1 MRVVTRGSQGVVVFA
16 LAVFGIT
23 GLARPAAAQRVVF
36 QADGALNVGYNQT
49 TQPVY
54 TGDPNA
60 EQRDIRDSSVA
71 SLFTEV
77 SPGISL
83 QTGSP
88 RLSWRIG
95 YKFAANIRLADAS
108 STSTMGQPTPPNAE
122 PMEGA
127 AAADNDRQA
136 FGYSNSADVA
146 LAAQLSPFT
155 TLTVTAAIA
164 QGGTAFLLS
173 QQPAEVGRPAVRAPG
188 NPSMITTSLAESLA
202 WEVGRQW
209 NFLQSLRGSLNA
221 QQDDFSKRSSDAA
234 GTLALER
241 VWVRDTAGVEL
252 RAGVS
257 WLRPLNLGAH
267 PYKAVN
273 NALLA
278 RWNHDFGWRWNAAAS
293 AGVEQVYTDTGSK
306 PLAFLPSGGA
316 NVNYTIGN
324 VVAALAFT
332 HGTQTN
338 LQVGSISV
346 ADQLTARGV
355 INIDPDK
362 LRVLSFSGGILHN
375 EPLGEVASV
384 VSAGTGNVLQGDVG
398 FATAVA
404 KSVVATARYSVAYQY
419 DQAGALG
426 ATLAHVFLVGVTA
439 TYNNLEPDR
448 RRMPGRGLRVD
459 QGDVQGFPVVEP

>member
-1 MRVVTRGSQGVVVFA
+1 MRVMMRDSGGWV
-16 LAVFGIT
+16 LIAVAFLGIA
-23 GLARPAAAQRVVF
+23 GLARPAAAQRVLF

-49 TQPVY
+49 TRPVY
-54 TGDPNA
+54 VGDPNA
-60 EQRDIRDSSVA
+60 EQRDIRDSSIA
-71 SLFTEV
+71 GLFTEI

-88 RLSWRIG
+88 RVSWRIG
-95 YKFAANIRLADAS
+95 YKFAANLRFADTS
-108 STSTMGQPTPPNAE
+108 STSTMGQPAPEDAP

-127 AAADNDRQA
+127 AAADKDRQA
-136 FGYSNSADVA
+136 FGYANSADVA
-146 LAAQLSPFT
+146 LAAQLTQFT
-155 TLTVTAAIA
+155 TLTLTGAIA
-164 QGGTAFLLS
+164 QGATAFLQS
-173 QQPAEVGRPAVRAPG
+173 QRRPEMGNPEVRAPG
-188 NPSMITTSLAESLA
+188 NPSMITMSLAEALA

-209 NFLQSLRGSLNA
+209 NLLQSLRGNLSA
-221 QQDDFSKRSSDAA
+221 QQDDFAKRSSDVA

-257 WLRPLNLGAH
+257 WLRPLLKNVR
-267 PYKAVN
+267 PYNAVN

-278 RWNHDFGWRWNAAAS
+278 RWNHDFTWRWTAALS
-293 AGVEQVYTDTGSK
+293 AGVEQVYTGTGSK

-316 NVNYTIGN
+316 NASYTIGD
-324 VVAALAFT
+324 VVTALAFT

-355 INIDPDK
+355 ISIDADK

-384 VSAGTGNVLQGDVG
+384 VSAGTGNALQGDVG
-398 FATAVA
+398 FTTAIT
-404 KSVVATARYSVAYQY
+404 KGLVATARYSLAYQF
-419 DQAGALG
+419 DQAGELG
-426 ATLAHVFLVGVTA
+426 STLAHVFLIGVTA
-439 TYNNLEPDR
+439 SYNNLEPDR
-448 RRMPGRGLRVD
+448 RQMPGRGLRVD
-459 QGDVQGFPVVEP
+459 HGDVEGFPVVEP

>member
-1 MRVVTRGSQGVVVFA
+1 VCAISIA
-16 LAVFGIT
+16 IAILAIE
-23 GLARPAAAQRVVF
+23 GLGHPAHAQRVVF

-49 TQPVY
+49 TRPVFV
-54 TGDPNA
+54 GDANA

-71 SLFTEV
+71 GLFTEI

-88 RLSWRIG
+88 RLSWRVG
-95 YKFAANIRLADAS
+95 YKFAANLRFADTS
-108 STSTMGQPTPPNAE
+108 STSMMGQPTPEDTP

-127 AAADNDRQA
+127 AAADRDRQA

-146 LAAQLSPFT
+146 LAAQLSQFT
-155 TLTVTAAIA
+155 TLTLTGAIA
-164 QGGTAFLLS
+164 QGGTSFLLS
-173 QQPAEVGRPAVRAPG
+173 QQPAEVGKPEVRAPG
-188 NPSMITTSLAESLA
+188 NPSMITMSGAESLA

-209 NFLQSLRGSLNA
+209 TLLQGLRSNLTA
-221 QQDDFSKRSSDAA
+221 QQDDFSKHSSDVAA
-234 GTLALER
+234 TLALDR
-241 VWVRDTAGVEL
+241 VCVRDTAGLEL

-257 WLRPLNLGAH
+257 WLRPLASKSR
-267 PYKAVN
+267 PYKAVD

-278 RWNHDFGWRWNAAAS
+278 RWNHDFTWRWNAAVA

-316 NVNYTIGN
+316 SVNYTIGN
-324 VVAALAFT
+324 VVAAVAFT

-362 LRVLSFSGGILHN
+362 LRVLSFSGGVLHN

-384 VSAGTGNVLQGDVG
+384 VAAGSGNALQGDVG
-398 FATAVA
+398 FSTAIT
-404 KSVVATARYSVAYQY
+404 KGVVATARYSVAYQF
-419 DQAGALG
+419 DQAAELG
-426 ATLAHVFLVGVTA
+426 STLAHVFLIGVTA
-439 TYNNLEPDR
+439 SYNNLEPDR
-448 RRMPGRGLRVD
+448 RQMPRRGLRVD
-459 QGDVQGFPVVEP
+459 HGDVQGFPVVNEP